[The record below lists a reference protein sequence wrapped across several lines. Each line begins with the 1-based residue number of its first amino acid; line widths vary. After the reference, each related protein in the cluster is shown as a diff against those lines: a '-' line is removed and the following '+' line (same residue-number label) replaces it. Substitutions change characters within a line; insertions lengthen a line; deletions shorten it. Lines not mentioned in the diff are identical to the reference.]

1 MAMLGHLLDVGDARA
16 QPMAAES
23 RYRCAATLT
32 GHTFDARRRRA
43 VEQSPSKQRVQVLCA
58 AALSDGRVVS
68 GSNDRTLK
76 VWDASTSECL
86 RTLTGHTWP
95 ARRRRP
101 VEPRVARSST
111 PRGAQVKCVA
121 VLPNGHIVSGSGD
134 NTLKVWGAS
143 TSNCI
148 QTLRQTEYARRLR
161 PVEPRD

>member
-32 GHTFDARRRRA
+32 GHTFDARRRRP

-86 RTLTGHTWP
+86 RTLTGHTRP
-95 ARRRRP
+95 AQRRRP
-101 VEPRVARSST
+101 VDT
-111 PRGAQVKCVA
+111 
-121 VLPNGHIVSGSGD
+121 
-134 NTLKVWGAS
+134 T
-143 TSNCI
+143 
-148 QTLRQTEYARRLR
+148 RRLLVDAATGAGQVCRR
-161 PVEPRD
+161 PAERPHRV

>member
-32 GHTFDARRRRA
+32 GHTFDARRRRP

-86 RTLTGHTWP
+86 RTLTGHTNW

-101 VEPRVARSST
+101 VDTTRRSLVDAA
-111 PRGAQVKCVA
+111 RGA
-121 VLPNGHIVSGSGD
+121 G
-134 NTLKVWGAS
+134 
-143 TSNCI
+143 
-148 QTLRQTEYARRLR
+148 RLCRR
-161 PVEPRD
+161 PVEGPRRVRVERQHAQGVGRVEP